1 MLLDLPVAN
10 NHGLR
15 GIINGMQ
22 DGNFVQNV
30 SLRLSNDEPLN
41 ERMNKL
47 SSYMDLAGKTL
58 LTEVVLGFGELS
70 AYGVGEAP
78 FSLIYYKYRE
88 IRKIFERRR

>member
-22 DGNFVQNV
+22 DGIFVQNV
-30 SLRLSNDEPLN
+30 RLRLSNDEPLN

-47 SSYMDLAGKTL
+47 NSYMDSAGKTS
-58 LTEVVLGFGELS
+58 LTDVVLGFGE
-70 AYGVGEAP
+70 
-78 FSLIYYKYRE
+78 
-88 IRKIFERRR
+88 RRLV